1 MASSD
6 KSIDLD
12 PRGAAPPGASRG
24 GLISRRA
31 FHSVGAWRSDG
42 AARWV
47 FIWPSVI
54 IVLLLSIFPLFAS
67 LTLAFGKLV
76 FQKGEVNVDFVG
88 LSNFTTLLFG
98 TERTHLLGLTR
109 TPTPLGWLVLI
120 VVVAAVVGALARSLS
135 RGTVG
140 VGGAVL
146 RVAVALFAIGL
157 AALVAQT
164 MLSDGG
170 RPGSLVVTLFY
181 VFAGIAVTYVLGL
194 GLAILTV
201 QPLRGRRFFRV
212 VFLLPLT
219 ITPIGVGYMFRMM
232 TDTGKGPL
240 EPLFAALGLS
250 QYTWVTDPWAARI
263 AVVIGDAWQWTPFVF
278 IVLLAA
284 LEGLDQEVR
293 EAAVVDGASR
303 WRAFRH
309 ITWPAILPVSVTI
322 VLIRMIEGFKIVDMP
337 NILTGGGPGTATE
350 SLTLEAY
357 LDWRTFNLGSSAAIA
372 YILLILVTVIA
383 SVYIGWT
390 AALGGAGLMRNPLR
404 RRSPLDLSPG
414 SKVVAYALLIGWSIV
429 VLFPLY
435 WLAVT
440 SLKLPIQVDKGPYY
454 IPFVDF
460 QPTLD
465 AWENILFDLG
475 NDTLRP
481 YVNSVIVA
489 FSSAVICTALGASAA
504 YALVR
509 FDYRPRVALI
519 VLAGM
524 TMVGAYAAIFGGVPW
539 PVAVV
544 SALAVFLLLAQTIG
558 RRFRRTLGNR
568 DLAFWLISQR
578 ILPPIAVVVPL
589 YVLFQQIDLL
599 DSHLALILTYI
610 ASNLPIVVWLMRDYF
625 AALPIELEEAAQV
638 DGASVYRIV
647 RSVVLP
653 IAVPGLVATF
663 LITLI
668 FSWNEYLIA
677 LILTSANART
687 MPLLVAAQD
696 ATRGPQW
703 WAMSVLVLIMIL
715 PVIVMAIV
723 LERFISRGILIGAVK
738 G

>member
-1 MASSD
+1 
-6 KSIDLD
+6 
-12 PRGAAPPGASRG
+12 
-24 GLISRRA
+24 
-31 FHSVGAWRSDG
+31 
-42 AARWV
+42 
-47 FIWPSVI
+47 
-54 IVLLLSIFPLFAS
+54 
-67 LTLAFGKLV
+67 
-76 FQKGEVNVDFVG
+76 
-88 LSNFTTLLFG
+88 
-98 TERTHLLGLTR
+98 
-109 TPTPLGWLVLI
+109 
-120 VVVAAVVGALARSLS
+120 
-135 RGTVG
+135 
-140 VGGAVL
+140 
-146 RVAVALFAIGL
+146 
-157 AALVAQT
+157 
-164 MLSDGG
+164 
-170 RPGSLVVTLFY
+170 
-181 VFAGIAVTYVLGL
+181 
-194 GLAILTV
+194 
-201 QPLRGRRFFRV
+201 
-212 VFLLPLT
+212 
-219 ITPIGVGYMFRMM
+219 
-232 TDTGKGPL
+232 
-240 EPLFAALGLS
+240 
-250 QYTWVTDPWAARI
+250 
-263 AVVIGDAWQWTPFVF
+263 
-278 IVLLAA
+278 
-284 LEGLDQEVR
+284 
-293 EAAVVDGASR
+293 
-303 WRAFRH
+303 
-309 ITWPAILPVSVTI
+309 
-322 VLIRMIEGFKIVDMP
+322 
-337 NILTGGGPGTATE
+337 
-350 SLTLEAY
+350 
-357 LDWRTFNLGSSAAIA
+357 
-372 YILLILVTVIA
+372 
-383 SVYIGWT
+383 
-390 AALGGAGLMRNPLR
+390 MRNPLR

-414 SKVVAYALLIGWSIV
+414 SKVLAYALLIGWSIV

-465 AWENILFDLG
+465 AWKNILFDLG

-544 SALAVFLLLAQTIG
+544 SALAVFLLLAQAIG

-578 ILPPIAVVVPL
+578 ILPPIAVVIPL